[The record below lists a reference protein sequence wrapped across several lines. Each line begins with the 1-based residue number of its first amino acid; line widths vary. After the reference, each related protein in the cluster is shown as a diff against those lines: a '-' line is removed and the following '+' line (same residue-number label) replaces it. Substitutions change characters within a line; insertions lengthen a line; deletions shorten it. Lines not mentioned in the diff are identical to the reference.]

1 MSTSIQSL
9 STFTGLSEV
18 ELQRRA
24 QEMVAT
30 GKAKGLSALDAALLA
45 STTGPRQTTVD
56 AFGAMGASTQQAHAL
71 EEPAQV
77 VARVANDVGF
87 AASPVAT
94 TASLTSAN
102 APAALDKAAASGTDR
117 VKGFLGEN
125 ADAGLITIDTTQ
137 MSADVD
143 NDSRAVAFEQLK
155 TQMQRMGQIQ
165 QLMSNVLNHSNETAK
180 AAINNLK
187 A

>member
-1 MSTSIQSL
+1 MSTSIQNL

-24 QEMVAT
+24 QEMVST
-30 GKAKGLSALDAALLA
+30 GKAKGLSALDAALLTT
-45 STTGPRQTTVD
+45 TTGPKQSTVD
-56 AFGAMGASTQQAHAL
+56 AFGAMGVSAQTAHAL

-77 VARVANDVGF
+77 AARSANDVGF
-87 AASPVAT
+87 AAGPST

-102 APAALDKAAASGTDR
+102 SPAALDKAAASGGER

-125 ADAGLITIDTTQ
+125 LDNGLITVDTD
-137 MSADVD
+137 ALAGDVD
-143 NDSRAVAFEQLK
+143 NSSRTLEFEKMK
-155 TQMQRMGQIQ
+155 TEMQKMSQIM
-165 QLMSNVLNHSNETAK
+165 QLMSNVLNHSHETAK
-180 AAINNLK
+180 AAINNVK

>member
-1 MSTSIQSL
+1 MSTSIQNL

-30 GKAKGLSALDAALLA
+30 GKARGLSALDAALLA
-45 STTGPRQTTVD
+45 STTGPKQTTVD

-77 VARVANDVGF
+77 AGRSANDVGF
-87 AASPVAT
+87 APAPST
-94 TASLTSAN
+94 SASLTSSTSPAN
-102 APAALDKAAASGTDR
+102 LDRHAQMAMER
-117 VKGFLGEN
+117 VKGFIDN
-125 ADAGLITIDTTQ
+125 GLITVDTAAL
-137 MSADVD
+137 SGDVD
-143 NDSRAVAFEQLK
+143 DSSRAVAFEQLK